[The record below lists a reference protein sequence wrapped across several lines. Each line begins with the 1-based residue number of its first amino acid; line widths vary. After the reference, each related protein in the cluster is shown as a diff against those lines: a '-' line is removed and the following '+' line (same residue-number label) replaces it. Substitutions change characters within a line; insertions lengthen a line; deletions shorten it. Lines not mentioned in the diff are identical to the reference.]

1 MLPWRIR
8 GKLIFFFFFLGG
20 GKANTQ
26 PTNRINIQ
34 GDGTDNGGS
43 INVTTR
49 QYMDMGTE
57 KKAEELKNQTLRK
70 Q

>member
-1 MLPWRIR
+1 MLNQTVSF
-8 GKLIFFFFFLGG
+8 KFFFFFGGGG

>member
-8 GKLIFFFFFLGG
+8 GKQIFFFFF

-34 GDGTDNGGS
+34 GDSTDNGGS